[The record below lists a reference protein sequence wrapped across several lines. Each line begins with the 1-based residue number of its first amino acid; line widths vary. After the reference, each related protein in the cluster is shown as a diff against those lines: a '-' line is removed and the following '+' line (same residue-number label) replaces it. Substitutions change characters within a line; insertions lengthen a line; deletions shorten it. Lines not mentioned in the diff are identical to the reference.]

1 MFNMK
6 QLRPGRIKTGRGVS
20 FLNTIKR
27 DGSLYIFALP
37 GVLFL
42 LFFCYFPMAGLV
54 LVFKNYRFREGIFG
68 SPWASPLFRNFLF
81 FFNSFDKALRATRNT
96 VFLNLLYFGVTTV
109 VSVTIAVMLADI
121 KNRKFVKITQSVM
134 FFPFF
139 ISWMAFGSI
148 LQSILNYNLGTL
160 NNVIAFL
167 GGRRV
172 DFYGNPGYWWAILVI
187 CNAWN
192 QAGYSSIIYYAA
204 LTGIDPTYY
213 EAAMADGAGKW
224 KQITAITLP
233 MLRPTVVMLFM
244 LSLGNMLRG
253 NLAMIMGLTNLN
265 PALFSVTDIID
276 VFVYRSG
283 IRSGELAFSSAIS
296 LYQSVIGFILVM
308 ISNSILRKIDR
319 ENALF

>member
-1 MFNMK
+1 
-6 QLRPGRIKTGRGVS
+6 
-20 FLNTIKR
+20 
-27 DGSLYIFALP
+27 
-37 GVLFL
+37 
-42 LFFCYFPMAGLV
+42 V
-54 LVFKNYRFREGIFG
+54 LVFKNYNFRGGIFG
-68 SPWASPLFRNFLF
+68 SPWAKPLFQNFLF
-81 FFNSFDKALRATRNT
+81 FFNSFDRALRATRNT
-96 VFLNLLYFGVTTV
+96 VILNLLYFCVTTL
-109 VSVTIAVMLADI
+109 VSVAVAIMLADI
-121 KNRKFVKITQSVM
+121 KNRKFVKITQSIM

-160 NNVIAFL
+160 NAIIAFF
-167 GGRRV
+167 GGERV
-172 DFYGNPGYWWAILVI
+172 DFYANPGYWWSILVA
-187 CNAWN
+187 CNVWN
-192 QAGYSSIIYYAA
+192 QAGYSSIIYYAT

-213 EAAMADGAGKW
+213 EAAMVDGAGKW
-224 KQITAITLP
+224 KQIKAITLP
-233 MLRPTVVMLFM
+233 MLRPTVIMLFM

-265 PALFSVTDIID
+265 PSLFSVTDIID

-308 ISNSILRKIDR
+308 VSNSILRKIDR

>member
-1 MFNMK
+1 MK
-6 QLRPGRIKTGRGVS
+6 QSGRTKTGAGAS
-20 FLNTIKR
+20 FFNALRR

-54 LVFKNYRFREGIFG
+54 LVFKNYNFRGGIFG
-68 SPWASPLFRNFLF
+68 SPWASPLFQNFLF
-81 FFNSFDKALRATRNT
+81 FFNSFDRALRATRNT
-96 VFLNLLYFGVTTV
+96 VFLNLLYFGVTTT
-109 VSVTIAVMLADI
+109 VSVAIAVMLADI
-121 KNRKFVKITQSVM
+121 KSRKFVKITQSIM

-160 NNVIAFL
+160 NKLMIFF
-167 GGRRV
+167 GGQRV

-187 CNAWN
+187 CNVWN

-213 EAAMADGAGKW
+213 EAAMVDGAGKW

-233 MLRPTVVMLFM
+233 MLRPTVIMLFM

-253 NLAMIMGLTNLN
+253 NLSMIMGLTNLN
-265 PALFSVTDIID
+265 PALLPVTDIID

-308 ISNSILRKIDR
+308 VSNSILRKIDR